1 MQENERCLVHSQLH
15 SIPNALTEDRPALSQ
30 ALRDRYRCPEKFLAF
45 DLGGELPRESEY
57 FRIGS
62 DATGYGRHLSAVER
76 AGHSNG
82 TLDSLESLPS
92 SGTRGVLPFD
102 PDEVLD
108 NLRLERY
115 PTGQNGA
122 SERIS
127 KAIYYWLRP
136 LTNRWLRRKVQK
148 FRAGNW
154 QERKFPRWPV
164 DTSVEDICEGILTL
178 ALHVEGVDSVPFV
191 WFWPDGARGGVSMT
205 HDVET
210 EAGRD
215 FCGRLM
221 EIDDSYGIKSSF
233 QIVPEGRYLVS
244 PEFLG
249 GIRDRGFEVC
259 VQDLNH
265 DGRLFDEREE
275 FLRRVAQ
282 INRYGKEYGATGYRS
297 AVLYRNAEWYKD
309 LDFSYDMSFPNVA
322 HLDPQR
328 GGCCT
333 VMPYFIGEILELPLT
348 TVQDYTLFHVL
359 NERSIELW
367 KRQIELI
374 LGKNG
379 LISFIVHPDYIL
391 EPDKLAI
398 YRQLLTHLTEI
409 RSQKNLWFALPGEI
423 DTWWRARS
431 KMSVVKEGDGWRIE
445 GEGAE
450 RAVLAFAKLVD
461 DQLVYELATGSRIAV
476 AK

>member
-1 MQENERCLVHSQLH
+1 
-15 SIPNALTEDRPALSQ
+15 
-30 ALRDRYRCPEKFLAF
+30 
-45 DLGGELPRESEY
+45 
-57 FRIGS
+57 
-62 DATGYGRHLSAVER
+62 
-76 AGHSNG
+76 
-82 TLDSLESLPS
+82 
-92 SGTRGVLPFD
+92 
-102 PDEVLD
+102 
-108 NLRLERY
+108 
-115 PTGQNGA
+115 
-122 SERIS
+122 
-127 KAIYYWLRP
+127 
-136 LTNRWLRRKVQK
+136 
-148 FRAGNW
+148 
-154 QERKFPRWPV
+154 
-164 DTSVEDICEGILTL
+164 
-178 ALHVEGVDSVPFV
+178 
-191 WFWPDGARGGVSMT
+191 MT